1 MKQLT
6 SLLLILLLANIFS
19 PLSVATTHAAISHT
33 QQEQTD
39 APLSNKDIL
48 EMISIGLSTEIIL
61 AKMKTSACNFD
72 TSTAALRELK
82 KAAVPDAIILAMVQT
97 PTRRF
102 EQPQPTVT
110 TASTTLPSD
119 VAPSVEAIVVPD
131 GTPFTVVTTEEISSK
146 TATEGD
152 PVTFKADEDVLID
165 NRTVISKGAIV
176 KGTVADAEKSGRIG
190 KGGKLSIR
198 VESVVAVDGQR
209 IKLRASKGREG
220 GDSTG
225 SVIALTLFLSP
236 LFLLK
241 RGSNAKIKAGT
252 KINVYTDE
260 EKRVRVAPVVSNPAE
275 ATRVVTPPTPQQAV
289 APVEPVKQPVS
300 SFPLVEMLSTWSYVK
315 AVATDKDGI
324 TSSRVGGSVKFND
337 DGSTYS
343 QDLQIPAGSSNIT
356 YKRAGRFF
364 IRDNNLH
371 LTYMENGA
379 LKEDVYNFVFSPELK
394 TLSLE
399 LRRPN
404 NSRSTWLLIV
414 KGTEGVSRCTEK
426 GKALFGE
433 LVCN

>member
-6 SLLLILLLANIFS
+6 SLLLIILLTNTFS
-19 PLSVATTHAAISHT
+19 PLSVATPRTAISHT

-48 EMISIGLSTEIIL
+48 EMIAIGLSTEIIL
-61 AKMKTSACNFD
+61 AKIKTSTCNFD

-97 PTRRF
+97 PTRRL
-102 EQPQPTVT
+102 EQPTVT
-110 TASTTLPSD
+110 TVSSPLPSD
-119 VAPSVEAIVVPD
+119 LALSGEAIVVPD

-152 PVTFKADEDVLID
+152 PITFKADEDVIVD

-260 EKRVRVAPVVSNPAE
+260 EKRVRVASVASNLVAATQSLTPITQPVV
-275 ATRVVTPPTPQQAV
+275 Q
-289 APVEPVKQPVS
+289 VEPVKQPVS
-300 SFPLVEMLSTWSYVK
+300 SFPSVEMLSTWSYVK
-315 AVATDKDGI
+315 AVATDKDRI
-324 TSSRVGGSVKFND
+324 TSSRVSGNIKFND

-343 QDLQIPAGSSNIT
+343 QDLQIPAGNSNIT

-379 LKEDVYNFVFSPELK
+379 LKEDVYSFVFSPELK

-399 LRRPN
+399 LRRTN

-414 KGTEGVSRCTEK
+414 KGTEGVSRCTEQ
-426 GKALFGE
+426 GKALFGDF
-433 LVCN
+433 VCN